1 MGAPSSRISEVS
13 RILVE
18 RGYHVSVITA
28 VPNRPNGKIQSGFD
42 KNYYYYSHEDNIHIH
57 RVKVFLPKH
66 LGVFGN
72 RLITEAS
79 FCLFAFFFAHS
90 IIRKSQFVII
100 QNPPLFSGLT
110 AFFIKLIG
118 KSKVINWCSDIWPDL
133 LIELGAL
140 RKKSIMS
147 WLMKLIQRIN
157 FFWSDAV
164 AVTTPNTVQ
173 ALQKNYNLKKIFLW
187 RNGVDIKFFKPE
199 TNNLSFRKNWNL
211 SNSKFVVGYAGLH
224 GNFQNL
230 NIVLDACKL
239 LQLKNS
245 KIHIVLVGDGVQK
258 EQLKRRK
265 LAENINNLSLFDPV
279 KRESMP
285 ELLQSVDALIVPLA
299 RPMPTTIPSKFYE
312 SLAVGKPLIVASDS
326 EISTMVADKGL
337 GTVYSCG
344 NEKSLAEAI
353 HKLAYLDSE
362 SMKKIKENVRRL
374 SFNFDRKMVVDKIE
388 VNIEE
393 LL

>member
-13 RILVE
+13 KILVK
-18 RGYHVSVITA
+18 RGYDVSVITA
-28 VPNRPNGKIQSGFD
+28 VPNRPNGKIQNGFD
-42 KNYYYYSHEDNIHIH
+42 KNYYYYSYEDNIHIH
-57 RVKVFLPKH
+57 RVKVFLPKN

-90 IIRKSQFVII
+90 TIRNSQFVII

-110 AFFIKLIG
+110 AFFVKLIG

-140 RKKSIMS
+140 RQKSITS

-157 FFWSDAV
+157 FFWSDAI

-173 ALQKNYNLKKIFLW
+173 ALQKNYKLQKIFLW
-187 RNGVDIKFFKPE
+187 RNGVDTKFFKPKVDY
-199 TNNLSFRKNWNL
+199 LSFRKNWNL
-211 SNSKFVVGYAGLH
+211 SKNQFIVGYAGLH

-239 LQLKNS
+239 LQRNSS

-258 EQLKRRK
+258 EHLKRRK
-265 LAENINNLSLFDPV
+265 LTENINNLSLFDPV

-285 ELLQSVDALIVPLA
+285 DLLQSVDALIIPLA

-312 SLAVGKPLIVASDS
+312 SLAAGKPLIVASDS
-326 EISTMVADKGL
+326 EISTMVTDKEL
-337 GTVYSCG
+337 GRVYICG
-344 NEKSLAEAI
+344 NEKSLAEEI
-353 HKLAYLDSE
+353 HKLAYLESE
-362 SMKKIKENVRRL
+362 SMKKIKENVRKL
-374 SFNFDRKMVVDKIE
+374 AFDFDRQIIVDNIE
-388 VNIEE
+388 VDMKE
-393 LL
+393 LF